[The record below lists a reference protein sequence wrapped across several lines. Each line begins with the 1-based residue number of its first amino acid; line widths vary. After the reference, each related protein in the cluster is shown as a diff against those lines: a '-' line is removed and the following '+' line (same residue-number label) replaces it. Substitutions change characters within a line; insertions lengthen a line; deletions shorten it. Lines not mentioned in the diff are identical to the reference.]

1 MRVVATLPQDDLNK
15 AAKAAVRF
23 EADGYDGLKTSELA
37 HDPFLPLAVAATC
50 TTKPE
55 LVTGI
60 TIAFA
65 RSPMIVANMSYDLYA
80 SSKGRFALGLGTQVK
95 GHNERRFSV
104 PWSAPAPRLKEYV
117 ESLRAI
123 WRAWEYGEKLNYVG
137 EHYRFTLMT
146 PVFSPKPTGLPII
159 PITIAAV
166 GPGMLRLA
174 GRHCDGV
181 RLHSFCTR
189 KYMDEAIMPAVTE
202 GLAASGLKRENFEVV
217 SGGYILTAPD
227 EDTVRKGFE
236 WIRERI
242 AFYGSTRTYMPVWE
256 THGLVDL
263 GLKLHAMSLKG
274 QWKEMAKEISDD
286 TVRLFAAIG
295 THDVIV
301 KEIEKRYCGV
311 SDTVYTHHVPAIDPK
326 IPPDLLQDIKR
337 LPSAF
342 KGFNTGHWVK

>member
-1 MRVVATLPQDDLNK
+1 
-15 AAKAAVRF
+15 
-23 EADGYDGLKTSELA
+23 
-37 HDPFLPLAVAATC
+37 
-50 TTKPE
+50 
-55 LVTGI
+55 
-60 TIAFA
+60 
-65 RSPMIVANMSYDLYA
+65 
-80 SSKGRFALGLGTQVK
+80 
-95 GHNERRFSV
+95 V

-123 WRAWEYGEKLNYVG
+123 WRAWEYGEKLSYEG

-146 PVFSPKPTGLPII
+146 PVFSPKPTGRPLI
-159 PITIAAV
+159 PVTIAAV

-217 SGGYILTAPD
+217 SGGYIITAPD
-227 EDTVRKGFE
+227 EDTVRKGIE
-236 WIRERI
+236 WARERI
-242 AFYGSTRTYMPVWE
+242 AFYGSTRTYFPVWE
-256 THGLVDL
+256 AHDMVDV

-311 SDTVYTHHVPAIDPK
+311 SDSVYTHHVPAIDPK

-342 KGFNTGHWVK
+342 KGFDTGHWVK

>member
-1 MRVVATLPQDDLNK
+1 MRVVATLPQDNLND
-15 AAKAAVRF
+15 AAAAAVKF
-23 EADGYDGLKTSELA
+23 EGEGFDGLKTSELS
-37 HDPFLPLAVAATC
+37 HDPFLPLAVAATQ
-50 TTKPE
+50 TSKAE
-55 LVTGI
+55 LATGI

-65 RSPMIVANMSYDLYA
+65 RSPMIVANMSYDIN
-80 SSKGRFALGLGTQVK
+80 SSSGGRFTLGLGTQVK

-104 PWSAPAPRLKEYV
+104 PWSAPAPRLKEYI

-123 WRAWEYGEKLNYVG
+123 WRAWEYGEKLNYEG

-146 PVFSPKPTGLPII
+146 PVFSPKPTGMPLI
-159 PITIAAV
+159 PVTIAAV

-189 KYMDEAIMPAVTE
+189 KYMDDAIMPAVRD
-202 GLAASGLKRENFEVV
+202 GLAESGLKRENFEVV

-227 EDTVRKGFE
+227 EDTIRTGFE

-242 AFYGSTRTYMPVWE
+242 AFYGSTRTYFPVWE
-256 THGLVDL
+256 AHDLVEL
-263 GLKLHAMSLKG
+263 GLKLHDMSLKG
-274 QWKEMAKEISDD
+274 QWKEMAKEVSDD
-286 TVRLFAAIG
+286 VVRLFAAVG
-295 THDVIV
+295 THDEIV
-301 KEIEKRYCGV
+301 EEIEKRYCGV
-311 SDTVYTHHVPAIDPK
+311 SDTVYTHHVPAIDPQ

-342 KGFNTGHWVK
+342 EGFDTKHWVT